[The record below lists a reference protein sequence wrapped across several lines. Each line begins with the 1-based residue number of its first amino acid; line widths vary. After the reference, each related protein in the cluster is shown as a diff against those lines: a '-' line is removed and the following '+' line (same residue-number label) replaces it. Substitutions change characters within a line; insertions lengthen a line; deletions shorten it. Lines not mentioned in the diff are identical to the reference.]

1 MLLPY
6 YDDNCFLCVD
16 FNALDFSSHEPLD
29 SKKTKQYYKSEH
41 DTYKEALEND
51 QCQLIQDR

>member
-1 MLLPY
+1 MVLPY

-16 FNALDFSSHEPLD
+16 FNALDFSRHEPHE
-29 SKKTKQYYKSEH
+29 SKKTEQCNKSEH

-51 QCQLIQDR
+51 HCQLIQDC